1 MLRGKVSEC
10 AVSRFLDG
18 LPDHAIEPY
27 TRKDRPAMEASEMAD
42 LADQLL
48 ARLRAK

>member
-1 MLRGKVSEC
+1 MEC
-10 AVSRFLDG
+10 ALSRFLEG

-27 TRKDRPAMEASEMAD
+27 SRKDRPALETSEVAD